1 MFRFW
6 SVLAIILTIILPMY
20 MVYAQEGTE
29 TTSEKLVF
37 TSPQSGQILQGRVSI
52 NVEAAMDSPVS
63 GELSFAYHNDTSDT
77 WFLIEEIQIIDQPE
91 LKFDW
96 DTTKITDGDYAI
108 RLLANTAPDK
118 EIAVVSGLRV
128 RNYTPVETDTP
139 KPTLTPAPQ
148 DTPIP
153 TVTPT
158 RTSTALPPTA
168 TSLPPNPAQI
178 TSGDIWNSLTKGALF
193 TLGAYASF
201 GIYQFIIS
209 RRRRKD

>member
-1 MFRFW
+1 MFRYW
-6 SVLAIILTIILPMY
+6 SVLATILTIILPMY
-20 MVYAQEGTE
+20 KVYAQEGIE
-29 TTSEKLVF
+29 TTSEKIEF

-52 NVEAAMDSPVS
+52 IVEATMDSPVS
-63 GELSFAYHNDTSDT
+63 GELSFSYHNDTSDT
-77 WFLIEEIQIIDQPE
+77 WFLIEEIQIIDQPV
-91 LKFDW
+91 LQFDW

-108 RLLANTAPDK
+108 RLLANTTPDK

-128 RNYTPVETDTP
+128 RNYTPVETGTP

-148 DTPIP
+148 STPIP

-158 RTSTALPPTA
+158 RTSTALPATA

-178 TSGDIWNSLTKGALF
+178 TTGDIWNSITKGALF
-193 TLGAYASF
+193 TLGTFASF